1 LLLICKPIKYFIM
14 KKIKF
19 LGLLVLLLMILPAPK
34 SYAQVEKQEKLDFEM
49 SITGPSADGGKTT
62 YTFTGGLEQ
71 IRINPSGKIKRTIT
85 FQLPAQHPFLYFAYA
100 TVSVDLDM
108 DIDGDEVDDI
118 SVKDKRAVLTPS
130 GLLKFKVKYNPK
142 KTPLI
147 D

>member
-1 LLLICKPIKYFIM
+1 M

-19 LGLLVLLLMILPAPK
+19 IGLLVLLLMILSAPK
-34 SYAQVEKQEKLDFEM
+34 IFAQVKETENPDFEM
-49 SITGPSADGGKTT
+49 SITGPAPEGGKTT

-85 FQLPAQHPFLYFAYA
+85 FQLPVDHPFLYFAYA

-108 DIDGDEVDDI
+108 DIDGDGVDDI
-118 SVKDKRAVLTPS
+118 SIKDKRAVLTPS
-130 GLLKFKVKYNPK
+130 GLLKFKVKYNPN
-142 KTPLI
+142 KTPVI